1 VAPVSLGGRAPE
13 QDVLRRY
20 ERDHAAADGRDMT
33 PALGT
38 RGEPG
43 RWRRAAEGAA
53 VALAGRR
60 WSDSRWSF
68 LYGQDTD
75 YTSPEP
81 ETGDQ
86 VARAA
91 RRMRGSEQVPTA
103 VQGPVMHPAV
113 WTWEVPL
120 YFWLGGIASG
130 ASFVAL
136 AADVAGDHAS
146 ARTARRVALAGALPC
161 APLLIL
167 DLGRPLRFLHMLR
180 IFKPRSPMSLGAWC
194 LSAFS
199 TTAGGAVG
207 ADLIGRGREA
217 RVLGAA
223 TALLGTYLGAYTGIL
238 LASTAVPVWARSRL
252 FLPPIFVCTATA
264 TGAAAT
270 RLTLA
275 ATGVGVGNPT
285 RTALGTIETTAMAM
299 ELGLSTLNERRL
311 GRLGQPLQ
319 HGRPGR
325 LFHVAKW
332 CVRAGLALRFARKRG
347 GPRVH
352 HAASAL
358 YLLGGLA
365 FRYAWVG
372 AGRTSAGDDEAV
384 ARTARAKSSTVMR
397 EEA

>member
-1 VAPVSLGGRAPE
+1 V
-13 QDVLRRY
+13 
-20 ERDHAAADGRDMT
+20 
-33 PALGT
+33 GT

-53 VALAGRR
+53 VALAGKR

-68 LYGQDTD
+68 LYGADTSYAD
-75 YTSPEP
+75 REAES
-81 ETGDQ
+81 GDQ

-91 RRMRGSEQVPTA
+91 RRMREGETVPTA

-120 YFWLGGIASG
+120 YFWFGGIASG

-136 AADVAGDHAS
+136 AADVAGDSSS
-146 ARTARRVALAGALPC
+146 ARTARQVALAGVIPC
-161 APLLIL
+161 APLLVM

-180 IFKPRSPMSLGAWC
+180 IFKPRSPMSMGAWC
-194 LSAFS
+194 LAAFS
-199 TTAGGAVG
+199 STAGAAVG
-207 ADLIGRGREA
+207 ADLVGLRREA
-217 RVLGAA
+217 RALGAI
-223 TALLGTYLGAYTGIL
+223 TALLGTYLGSYTGML

-285 RTALGTIETTAMAM
+285 RTALGTIETSAMAL

-311 GRLGQPLQ
+311 GRLGEPLE
-319 HGRPGR
+319 HGRPGK
-325 LFHVAKW
+325 LFKVAKA

-352 HAASAL
+352 HAASVL

-384 ARTARAKSSTVMR
+384 ARTARAKSSTVR
-397 EEA
+397 HEEA